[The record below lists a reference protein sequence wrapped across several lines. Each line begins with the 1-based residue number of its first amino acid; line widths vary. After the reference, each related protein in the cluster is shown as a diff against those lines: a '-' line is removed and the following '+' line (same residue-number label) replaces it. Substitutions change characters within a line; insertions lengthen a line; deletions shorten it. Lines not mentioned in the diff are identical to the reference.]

1 MDKALE
7 KVLTA
12 VFAPL
17 IAVLTEISNK
27 LGAPPQPASS
37 PAAIAAPAPLTVAA
51 LAPAASAAPAAAPVA
66 AAPAVSRQVLGQGLL
81 AIAKIDPEKATEL
94 ILKFGAN
101 KEEPRL
107 GDIPVANYGPLALA
121 IQETIAAYAALEKL
135 Q

>member
-27 LGAPPQPASS
+27 LGAPPQLASS
-37 PAAIAAPAPLTVAA
+37 PAAELKSAVAS
-51 LAPAASAAPAAAPVA
+51 PAAIVPAAPAAAPVA
-66 AAPAVSRQVLGQGLL
+66 DVAAEIAVSRQDLGKGLL
-81 AIAKIDPEKATEL
+81 AIAKLDMDKAKAL
-94 ILKFGAN
+94 LVKFGG
-101 KEEPRL
+101 EEL
-107 GDIPVANYGPLALA
+107 KDIPVRNYGPLALA